1 MVRQLDRQHLGIF
14 DLDYQVAGIRL
25 YLDVHASRL
34 FYMLNRRVTFDMG
47 AWIQDPS
54 PHVFLCKFISFAE
67 KIAIDFGQFFFSAI
81 EDTVLIEIMK

>member
-1 MVRQLDRQHLGIF
+1 MRQLDRQHVGIF

-25 YLDVHASRL
+25 YSDVHPSRL

-67 KIAIDFGQFFFSAI
+67 KIDRFLLIFFFSAI
-81 EDTVLIEIMK
+81 EDTVLIDIMK